1 MIRVGVLGA
10 GGRMGQHV
18 CQAVIDDPELEL
30 VAAVDP
36 HHAGI
41 DLDQVGLHG
50 TGLQMAAGPQALSE
64 ADAEVAVDFTVLD
77 AARKNLEWCADHSVH
92 AVVGTTGFTAE
103 ELEALRKRFA
113 EAGANAVIAPN
124 FALGAVLM
132 MRLAELAAP
141 FFDTAEVIE
150 LHHDNKVDAPSG
162 TAMMTVQRIAD
173 ASSDWAAD
181 PTKSVVAEGARGGI
195 GPGGI
200 RVHSLRIRGL
210 VAHHEVVLGTTGQS
224 LTIRHDS
231 YDRTSYM
238 PGVLLAIRRVREQPA
253 RRTAALATKGGN
265 DLGGWERADPR
276 RTKPRSRV
284 RRGNSGF
291 AWREPRGA
299 TGQDRHAAR
308 RQRRGEDVVA
318 ARRVGSAPIPP
329 RLDPAR
335 IDRVLRSAH
344 RWPRRIRDRPPG
356 HGPGHGRPTDLR
368 RAHRRRESAC
378 RCVLAARPRRCEE
391 LLRQGARPVPGAE
404 GAPPP
409 DRRVPLRRRAAD
421 GRDGAGDD
429 GRAQADVARRAVA
442 GVGAAHR
449 ATDP

>member
-1 MIRVGVLGA
+1 LPLLHEEARATSKEEERMIRVGVLGA

-36 HHAGI
+36 HHSGI
-41 DLDQVGLHG
+41 DLDQVGIHG
-50 TGLQMAAGPQALSE
+50 TGLQMTVGPQALGD

-77 AARKNLEWCADHSVH
+77 AARENLEWCADHSVH
-92 AVVGTTGFTAE
+92 AVVGTTGFTADE
-103 ELEALRKRFA
+103 IEALRKRFA
-113 EAGANAVIAPN
+113 DAGANAVIAPN
-124 FALGAVLM
+124 FAIGAVLM

-181 PTKSVVAEGARGGI
+181 PTESVVAEGARGGI

-238 PGVLLAIRRVREQPA
+238 PGVLLAIRRVREQPGL
-253 RRTAALATKGGN
+253 TVGLDAL
-265 DLGGWERADPR
+265 L
-276 RTKPRSRV
+276 
-284 RRGNSGF
+284 
-291 AWREPRGA
+291 
-299 TGQDRHAAR
+299 
-308 RQRRGEDVVA
+308 
-318 ARRVGSAPIPP
+318 
-329 RLDPAR
+329 
-335 IDRVLRSAH
+335 
-344 RWPRRIRDRPPG
+344 
-356 HGPGHGRPTDLR
+356 
-368 RAHRRRESAC
+368 
-378 RCVLAARPRRCEE
+378 E
-391 LLRQGARPVPGAE
+391 L
-404 GAPPP
+404 
-409 DRRVPLRRRAAD
+409 
-421 GRDGAGDD
+421 
-429 GRAQADVARRAVA
+429 
-442 GVGAAHR
+442 
-449 ATDP
+449 